1 MLLFIEGNMTELIRK
16 LGELATASRIKR
28 LSESLMQDVGRIYKE
43 QGFDFEPK
51 WFLIFFQ
58 LSQQKAMSVTELA
71 KAVGITY
78 PAVNQLAAEMAG
90 SGLVDSKSDPKDKRK
105 RLISLTEKG
114 RALMPSIKPLWKV
127 IETSTS
133 ELLGEL
139 DCNFLQM
146 IGQIE
151 DALEDKSMYQRVANK
166 IKSRQYKEVD
176 IVEFKKKY
184 KEPFYQLNKQW
195 LEEYFTVEPAD
206 ERMLLHPEANII
218 KPGGKILFA
227 IIDAK
232 AIGTVA
238 LINKGKDKYE
248 LAKLA
253 VAPEFRGRMVGKKLV
268 LAAIKESKA
277 LKAKILLVRTNPRL
291 DSANRLYR
299 SLGFKYSGNDRS
311 GDYQR
316 PTIIMNLNLK

>member
-1 MLLFIEGNMTELIRK
+1 MTELIRK

-43 QGFDFEPK
+43 QGFKFEPK
-51 WFLIFFQ
+51 WFLIFYQ
-58 LSQQKAMSVTELA
+58 LSQQSAMSVTELA
-71 KAVGITY
+71 REVGITY
-78 PAVNQLAAEMAG
+78 PAVNQLAAEMAKA
-90 SGLVDSKSDPKDKRK
+90 GLVGSTSDPKDKRK
-105 RLISLTEKG
+105 RLLSLTEKG
-114 RALMPSIKPLWKV
+114 QSLAASVKPLWAV
-127 IETSTS
+127 IESSTV
-133 ELLGEL
+133 ELLSEL

-151 DALEDKSMYQRVANK
+151 DALENKSMYQRVVEK
-166 IKSRQYKEVD
+166 IRSLQYKEID
-176 IVEFKKKY
+176 IVGFKTKY
-184 KEPFYQLNKQW
+184 KESFYQLNKQW

-206 ERMLLHPEANII
+206 ERMLLHPESNII

-227 IIDAK
+227 VLGAK
-232 AIGTVA
+232 VIGTVA
-238 LINKGKDKYE
+238 IICKGKDKYE

-253 VAPEFRGRMVGKKLV
+253 VAPEYRGRMVGKKLI
-268 LAAIKESKA
+268 LAVIKESQD

-299 SLGFKYSGNDRS
+299 SVGFKYSGNDHS

-316 PTIIMNLNLK
+316 PTIVLTLNLKQL